1 MVISSRIRESIFC
14 LIKLI
19 FLAGSFYSPPNML
32 SITVYERTF
41 FGESKLGDIELSLAS
56 LTDERLGLYYFSC
69 WSSLTLTSYS
79 LIFTE
84 L

>member
-1 MVISSRIRESIFC
+1 
-14 LIKLI
+14 
-19 FLAGSFYSPPNML
+19 ML

-41 FGESKLGDIELSLAS
+41 FGESKLGDIELSMAS